1 MRLIPQDIIDE
12 ALETAREARRGAV
25 RDPHERIRK
34 ICDCFAYYRIT
45 PEDLG
50 DYLGVSIEKA
60 STVQLEDLELVYN
73 AIRSGEAT
81 WSDYAKK
88 DDPEDTHKNTTKAAQ
103 DLKDRLQG
111 AKTAAPLSNPE

>member
-1 MRLIPQDIIDE
+1 M
-12 ALETAREARRGAV
+12 
-25 RDPHERIRK
+25 
-34 ICDCFAYYRIT
+34 
-45 PEDLG
+45 
-50 DYLGVSIEKA
+50 
-60 STVQLEDLELVYN
+60 QLEDLELVYN